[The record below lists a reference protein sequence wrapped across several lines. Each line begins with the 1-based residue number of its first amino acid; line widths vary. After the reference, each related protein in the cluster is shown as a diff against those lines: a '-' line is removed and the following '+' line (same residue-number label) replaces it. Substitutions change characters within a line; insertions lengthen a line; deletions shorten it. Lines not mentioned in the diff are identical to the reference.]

1 MTRSARSGFTLVEII
16 VVLLVI
22 AVGVAI
28 AVPALL
34 EPRQDDADMD
44 VAVRRIDALF
54 RLARDSAVRGGAP
67 VTVVVDSVTGRVW
80 LLSAGAGDEPVA
92 AVPQQG
98 PQRVPQRPSRLAS
111 RDAYEDGA
119 ELDLPV
125 SVRLELSSARARFVF
140 SPAGAVFGDS
150 LVLRGAAAVQRIT
163 VQPWTGHAVVY

>member
-44 VAVRRIDALF
+44 VAVRRFDALF

-80 LLSAGAGDEPVA
+80 LLRAGAGDEPVA
-92 AVPQQG
+92 TV
-98 PQRVPQRPSRLAS
+98 PQRVPQRPSRLAG

-150 LVLRGAAAVQRIT
+150 LVLRGAASVQRIT